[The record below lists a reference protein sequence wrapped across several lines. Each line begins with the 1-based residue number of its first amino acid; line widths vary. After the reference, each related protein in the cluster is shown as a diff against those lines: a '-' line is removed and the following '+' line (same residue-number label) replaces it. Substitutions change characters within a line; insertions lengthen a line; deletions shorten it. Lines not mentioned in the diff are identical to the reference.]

1 MLVKSQCIG
10 NRVTGLVVGKNNVR
24 RYFPR
29 KVEAIN
35 LKLDH
40 LLIECGL
47 AARFWDGEPEI
58 RDPRLCLWL
67 ESKQSRESNC
77 RASMPLYMTPT
88 GEGAFSLGFPE
99 PHRQTRANRRTS
111 TASVNA
117 ALRHE
122 PRIEVRIPDLDL
134 DFELQNLET
143 GAAA

>member
-1 MLVKSQCIG
+1 MLVKSQCVG
-10 NRVTGLVVGKNNVR
+10 NRVTGLFVGKNNVR

-29 KVEAIN
+29 KVEAIS

-47 AARFWDGEPEI
+47 ADRFWDGEPEI

-77 RASMPLYMTPT
+77 RTSMPLYMTPT
-88 GEGAFSLGFPE
+88 GDGTFSLGFPE

-111 TASVNA
+111 TASANA

-134 DFELQNLET
+134 DFELENLET

>member
-10 NRVTGLVVGKNNVR
+10 NRVTGLVVGENNVR

-29 KVEAIN
+29 KVKAIN

-58 RDPRLCLWL
+58 HDPRLCLWL
-67 ESKQSRESNC
+67 ESKQSRQSNC
-77 RASMPLYMTPT
+77 RASVPFDMTPT
-88 GEGAFSLGFPE
+88 GEGTFTLGFAESKRP
-99 PHRQTRANRRTS
+99 TRHSAVE
-111 TASVNA
+111 AGF
-117 ALRHE
+117 
-122 PRIEVRIPDLDL
+122 PDLRFDL
-134 DFELQNLET
+134 EKMKA

>member
-10 NRVTGLVVGKNNVR
+10 NRVIGLVVGKNNVR

-29 KVEAIN
+29 NVEAIN
-35 LKLDH
+35 LELDH

-58 RDPRLCLWL
+58 HDPRLCLWL

-77 RASMPLYMTPT
+77 RASVPLCMTPT
-88 GEGAFSLGFPE
+88 GEGKFSLGFPE
-99 PHRQTRANRRTS
+99 PHRQTRAHRKTS
-111 TASVNA
+111 A
-117 ALRHE
+117 ANTNPVLRHA
-122 PRIEVRIPDLDL
+122 PGIEIGIPDFE
-134 DFELQNLET
+134 FELQNEKA

>member
-10 NRVTGLVVGKNNVR
+10 NRVTGLFVGKDNVR

-29 KVEAIN
+29 KVEAIS
-35 LKLDH
+35 LTLDH

-58 RDPRLCLWL
+58 HDPRLCLWL

-77 RASMPLYMTPT
+77 RASMPLHMTPT
-88 GEGAFSLGFPE
+88 GEGAFSLGFPDS
-99 PHRQTRANRRTS
+99 HRQTRAHRRTL
-111 TASVNA
+111 TGNA
-117 ALRHE
+117 RPALRRQ
-122 PRIEVRIPDLDL
+122 PSIEVEIPDL
-134 DFELQNLET
+134 DFELESLET